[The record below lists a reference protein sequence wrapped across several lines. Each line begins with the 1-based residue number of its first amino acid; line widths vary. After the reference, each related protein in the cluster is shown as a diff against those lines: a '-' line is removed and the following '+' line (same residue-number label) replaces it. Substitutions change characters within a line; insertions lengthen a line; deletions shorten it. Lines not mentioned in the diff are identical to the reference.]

1 MSITNIVGVTFAVS
15 DMACTV
21 AFYQK
26 LGFDLVFGDENNE
39 FTTLRAHDAYV
50 NLVLRP
56 GYEGQWWGRTIFRVA
71 SADAQSATAV
81 SAGLQP
87 DEPRNASWGE
97 RYFHITDPDGH
108 ELSFAVLLNPAR

>member
-15 DMACTV
+15 DMARTV
-21 AFYQK
+21 AFYKQ
-26 LGFDLVFGDENNE
+26 LGFSIVFGDDTSE

-50 NLVLRP
+50 NLALRP

-71 SADAQSATAV
+71 SADAQYAAAV
-81 SAGLQP
+81 SAGLTP
-87 DEPRNASWGE
+87 DEPRNAPSGE

-108 ELSFAVLLNPAR
+108 ELSFAEQPAGQS